1 MRQYVSKER
10 MNYNDAL
17 YLKTSLTS
25 LTALDAKILMK
36 VVDGRQFRVRQ
47 SLLAAS
53 HISAHIDKTLGLRSF

>member
-1 MRQYVSKER
+1 M
-10 MNYNDAL
+10 